1 MSVRSPLRIVAVAT
15 AMALTLI
22 GAVVVLGG
30 PAAAAAVGPITGL
43 AGKCV
48 DVAGGS
54 PANGTSITLYACNG
68 TGAQQWTVGNP
79 DNSVQA
85 LGKCMDVA
93 GAGTANG
100 TRVQLYDCNG
110 TNAQKWTVSG
120 RMLVNTGSGK
130 CLDVTGANSAN
141 GTPLQIWTCAGGT
154 NQQWTLPTGTP
165 PPPTTGPTA
174 PPPPPNNGWV
184 HPGVLV
190 SRGQLD
196 FIKGR
201 VQAGAQPWTTA
212 FNQMMASRYASLSRV
227 PAPRAVVECGSFSNP
242 NLGCTD
248 EREDAIAA
256 YTTALA
262 WYITGN
268 AAYAQ
273 KSIQLMDA
281 WSATITAHTNTNAPL
296 QTGWAGSSWPR
307 AAEIIRYTYGN
318 WPNAEPVRHHA
329 AQRLPPGGPQRLEQ
343 QRQLGTV
350 HDGGRRRHRR
360 VPGGPSRVRHARSPG
375 TSTASGRSST
385 CPATGRCRTRCR
397 AAGWTPVRR
406 SSTTGKASPPSWP
419 V

>member
-1 MSVRSPLRIVAVAT
+1 MSVRSPLRIVAIAM
-15 AMALTLI
+15 AMALMLI
-22 GAVVVLGG
+22 GAVVVIGG

-48 DVAGGS
+48 DVAGAN
-54 PANGTSITLYACNG
+54 PANGTAITLYACNG

-79 DNSVQA
+79 DNSLQA

-93 GAGTANG
+93 AAGTANG

-120 RMLVNTGSGK
+120 RTLVNTGSGK

-165 PPPTTGPTA
+165 PPPTTAPTA
-174 PPPPPNNGWV
+174 APTTPPNNGWV

-242 NLGCTD
+242 NFGCTD

-281 WSATITAHTNTNAPL
+281 WSATITSHTNSNAPL

-318 WPNAEPVRHHA
+318 WPNVNRFATMLRNVY
-329 AQRLPPGGPQRLEQ
+329 LPGGP
-343 QRQLGTV
+343 
-350 HDGGRRRHRR
+350 
-360 VPGGPSRVRHARSPG
+360 
-375 TSTASGRSST
+375 
-385 CPATGRCRTRCR
+385 
-397 AAGWTPVRR
+397 
-406 SSTTGKASPPSWP
+406 
-419 V
+419 